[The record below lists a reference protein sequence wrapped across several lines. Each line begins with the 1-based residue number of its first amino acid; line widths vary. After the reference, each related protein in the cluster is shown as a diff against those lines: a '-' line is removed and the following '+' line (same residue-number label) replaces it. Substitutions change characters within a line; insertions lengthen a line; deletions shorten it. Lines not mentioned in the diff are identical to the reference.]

1 VSRNSRRAG
10 FFAIVA
16 GIVFFVISIQDLLSG
31 LQSERWPVTEGT
43 IQSAAINRHVAGRG
57 GHTYDVDI
65 SYSYQI
71 NGQNFLG
78 NQLAFGDIDWFSS
91 QNQTILARYPVGKK
105 IQVHYSPNNP
115 QLAVLEAGIVGE
127 TWLCLGV
134 GAFFILAGTIMLLK
148 CR

>member
-16 GIVFFVISIQDLLSG
+16 GIAFFCFSIEDLSRG

-43 IQSAAINRHVAGRG
+43 IQSAAINRHVTGKG

-71 NGQNFLG
+71 TGHNFLG
-78 NQLAFGDIDWFSS
+78 DQFAFGDIDWFST
-91 QNQTILARYPVGKK
+91 QNQAILARYPVGKK

-127 TWLCLGV
+127 TWLCLCL